1 MAAQPQKRFGAHAFC
16 VRQLGD
22 IVQRRALCVGEQGT
36 SPVLLQSVE
45 FGLIHR
51 SLDRKRPPN
60 INAEKTNVN
69 PRHLLANQHD
79 GLYLLFCSFDS
90 RRDSMLRPPRPDSWP
105 PLLRRMGASKLDTV
119 KMLGFLRT
127 FAGCLA
133 SKTACM
139 GEFRCQYGPSQEFS
153 PVFRFRGAGHWCADC
168 PSAGRSPLV
177 SAAGPAP
184 VRLRHYYRWLRR
196 GSGPG

>member
-90 RRDSMLRPPRPDSWP
+90 RRDSMLRPPEAR
-105 PLLRRMGASKLDTV
+105 LMASTPATNGSVKTGHCKNARLFTHFRWLSSQQDGMHGRISMPIWTV
-119 KMLGFLRT
+119 PEI
-127 FAGCLA
+127 FACISLP
-133 SKTACM
+133 
-139 GEFRCQYGPSQEFS
+139 RC
-153 PVFRFRGAGHWCADC
+153 W
-168 PSAGRSPLV
+168 PLV
-177 SAAGPAP
+177 
-184 VRLRHYYRWLRR
+184 R
-196 GSGPG
+196 